1 MRRREFIALIPNLIV
16 APGLAFAQD
25 PAKVARIGFLGPT
38 PAASVAPRVEA
49 LRAGLRDVGYVA
61 RADEV
66 IEQECKEVL
75 MKRLFACSVLL
86 LSMVL
91 ISMLPQDRAEA
102 AGARECD
109 LYARR
114 AVQQYQLT
122 QMARFARR
130 CGVAPSPRWQA
141 SYQNHNGWCRKV

>member
-1 MRRREFIALIPNLIV
+1 MMRLLACFVALLV
-16 APGLAFAQD
+16 
-25 PAKVARIGFLGPT
+25 
-38 PAASVAPRVEA
+38 
-49 LRAGLRDVGYVA
+49 
-61 RADEV
+61 
-66 IEQECKEVL
+66 
-75 MKRLFACSVLL
+75 
-86 LSMVL
+86 
-91 ISMLPQDRAEA
+91 SMLPHNRAEA

-141 SYQNHNGWCRKV
+141 SYQNHNGWCLTAPRAWLKSECAPEQRSCGAGASGHAVCER

>member
-1 MRRREFIALIPNLIV
+1 MMRL
-16 APGLAFAQD
+16 LASF
-25 PAKVARIGFLGPT
+25 
-38 PAASVAPRVEA
+38 
-49 LRAGLRDVGYVA
+49 
-61 RADEV
+61 
-66 IEQECKEVL
+66 
-75 MKRLFACSVLL
+75 VLL
-86 LSMVL
+86 LVSMVP
-91 ISMLPQDRAEA
+91 ILPQNRAEA

-141 SYQNHNGWCRKV
+141 SYQNHNGWCLTAPRAWLKSEEGARDRHLYKCGAQVRFD

>member
-1 MRRREFIALIPNLIV
+1 MLRL
-16 APGLAFAQD
+16 LAR
-25 PAKVARIGFLGPT
+25 VLFLL
-38 PAASVAPRVEA
+38 V
-49 LRAGLRDVGYVA
+49 
-61 RADEV
+61 
-66 IEQECKEVL
+66 
-75 MKRLFACSVLL
+75 
-86 LSMVL
+86 SMVP
-91 ISMLPQDRAEA
+91 IPMSQNRAEA

-141 SYQNHNGWCRKV
+141 SYQNHNGWCLTAPRAWLKSEEGARDRHLYKCGAQVRFD

>member
-1 MRRREFIALIPNLIV
+1 MRLY
-16 APGLAFAQD
+16 
-25 PAKVARIGFLGPT
+25 GFL
-38 PAASVAPRVEA
+38 A
-49 LRAGLRDVGYVA
+49 
-61 RADEV
+61 
-66 IEQECKEVL
+66 
-75 MKRLFACSVLL
+75 LL
-86 LSMVL
+86 LVSMVPL
-91 ISMLPQDRAEA
+91 LQPDRAEA

-141 SYQNHNGWCRKV
+141 SYQNHNGWCLTAPRAWLKSEEGARDRHLYRCGAQVRFD